1 MLDELSI
8 EELDKKINLK
18 PLTNNKILKQ
28 LFIKNEYLLKRFLI
42 SILHLNIK
50 PNECNIHYLD
60 KEIPIEIYEKKK
72 DTIEYN
78 ISINECIFI
87 CLETNKNTFQYLN
100 NYLYLSK
107 YDRKVETIIDL
118 SKYTNIQII
127 LNDTDKSNNLGED
140 IIVPY
145 SIKTNTIY
153 INSDIIYLKYLNY
166 YYELYQNINIKKE
179 ESDYWQAML
188 MAKTFTELNN
198 ILKKFLPNN
207 LRKRIIKEV
216 YEISKEGLK

>member
-107 YDRKVETIIDL
+107 YYREDETIIDL

-127 LNDTDKSNNLGED
+127 LNDTDKSNDLGED

-188 MAKTFTELNN
+188 MAKTFKELNN
-198 ILKKFLPNN
+198 MLRKFLPNN
-207 LRKRIIKEV
+207 LRKKIIKEV
-216 YEISKEGLK
+216 YEISKEESK